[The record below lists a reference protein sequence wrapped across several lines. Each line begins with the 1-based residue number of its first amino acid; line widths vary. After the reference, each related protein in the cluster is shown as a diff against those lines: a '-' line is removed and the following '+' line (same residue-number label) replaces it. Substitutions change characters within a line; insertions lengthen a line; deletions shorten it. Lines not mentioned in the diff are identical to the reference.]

1 MLRKLNSLLTLTTLL
16 QKLNV
21 EPISG
26 VSSDGYKGKGFIQ
39 SKPSGKS
46 EEELTGAADEE

>member
-1 MLRKLNSLLTLTTLL
+1 LNFVFTLTALP

-26 VSSDGYKGKGFIQ
+26 ISADGYKGKGFIQ

-46 EEELTGAADEE
+46 EDELTGAANEE